1 MTSLHD
7 DEAPCLP
14 EHLSCKLP
22 AKQLDPRNLYA
33 ARIPEQPSR
42 VRLE

>member
-1 MTSLHD
+1 MTSVHD

-14 EHLSCKLP
+14 EQLSYKLL
-22 AKQLDPRNLYA
+22 AKQHNPRNLYA
-33 ARIPEQPSR
+33 ARIPEQSSR